1 MFWFDSPEVS
11 FGLFLL
17 GVGQFVEHPKLESH
31 HLHLLVVVWMVGL
44 EVVHQCHSQ
53 LLLLYHIAT
62 KIIFMY
68 VYRDFIC
75 LMLY

>member
-17 GVGQFVEHPKLESH
+17 GVGQFIEHPKLESH
-31 HLHLLVVVWMVGL
+31 HLHLLVVVEMVSL

-53 LLLLYHIAT
+53 LLLLYHAHT
-62 KIIFMY
+62 HTHTLQL
-68 VYRDFIC
+68 R
-75 LMLY
+75 